1 MFKEFCFK
9 LFGINSTSNGSF
21 FVFIV
26 RFRDMLELMRTYGS
40 ELSDT
45 VMPPRKTK
53 IQKASVIRQFRRWNP
68 NFLEYFQYAG
78 GKWVPKLGKEG
89 ELKRREEARKQRR
102 MVAGGAPAVPSPPP
116 QSATP
121 SAARSNAKASQTA
134 AV

>member
-1 MFKEFCFK
+1 MT
-9 LFGINSTSNGSF
+9 LRVNGSSLF
-21 FVFIV
+21 LTKSLFLYLLV
-26 RFRDMLELMRTYGS
+26 RCRDMLELMRTYGS

-68 NFLEYFQYAG
+68 NFLDYFQYAA

-102 MVAGGAPAVPSPPP
+102 MAAGGAPVAPEPLAS
-116 QSATP
+116 S
-121 SAARSNAKASQTA
+121 SKASRTA

>member
-1 MFKEFCFK
+1 
-9 LFGINSTSNGSF
+9 
-21 FVFIV
+21 
-26 RFRDMLELMRTYGS
+26 MLELMRTYGS

-102 MVAGGAPAVPSPPP
+102 MSASGTAVPGVAPTE
-116 QSATP
+116 ATR
-121 SAARSNAKASQTA
+121 SGSSNAKAGQTA

>member
-1 MFKEFCFK
+1 
-9 LFGINSTSNGSF
+9 
-21 FVFIV
+21 
-26 RFRDMLELMRTYGS
+26 MLELMRTYGS

-68 NFLEYFQYAG
+68 NFLEFFQYSG

-89 ELKRREEARKQRR
+89 ELKRREEVRRLRR
-102 MVAGGAPAVPSPPP
+102 MAGGGGGAMPVTSMPEAAPPASN
-116 QSATP
+116 
-121 SAARSNAKASQTA
+121 NAKARRTA

>member
-1 MFKEFCFK
+1 
-9 LFGINSTSNGSF
+9 
-21 FVFIV
+21 
-26 RFRDMLELMRTYGS
+26 MLELMRTYGS

-89 ELKRREEARKQRR
+89 ELKRREEARRQRR
-102 MVAGGAPAVPSPPP
+102 MVSGGPTAAPSASPPQQQAP
-116 QSATP
+116 TP